1 MSVSSVSSMSLALLV
16 LSVLSVSSVS
26 FRTVTHSRSA
36 KMFQTGYEAGK
47 RGLNPGGAIRS
58 ADTRAT
64 MVSHPSGDEDW
75 YVSDLVTCLPIKK
88 DRISSHEMS
97 LFSRTTGSPLM
108 QSTLLDA
115 IGVAVQQASVEGKNR
130 WYTSTKELQ
139 LVSLGLC
146 RACRDVRT
154 LSVRVTVDSPR
165 SLWRLGYP
173 SLPSTLESRS
183 LASSRV
189 PSIKPSV

>member
-1 MSVSSVSSMSLALLV
+1 MCPRCPCRFV
-16 LSVLSVSSVS
+16 LSPTAGQRRCPKLDVWRGNVALTLGV
-26 FRTVTHSRSA
+26 RSD
-36 KMFQTGYEAGK
+36 
-47 RGLNPGGAIRS
+47 LLIP
-58 ADTRAT
+58 RAT
-64 MVSHPSGDEDW
+64 MVTHPLGDEDGREW
-75 YVSDLVTCLPIKK
+75 SCDMLADK

-108 QSTLLDA
+108 QSTFLDA

-130 WYTSTKELQ
+130 WYTSTQELQ

-154 LSVRVTVDSPR
+154 LSVRVTVDSLR
-165 SLWRLGYP
+165 SLWRLGHH
-173 SLPSTLESRS
+173 SLPSTLGSKS

-189 PSIKPSV
+189 PSIKSSV